1 MISRRH
7 PHLRLSLLALAIVV
21 AAPSAFA
28 QDSTSSGGDEA
39 SDLPTLESIIVTAQK
54 REQQAQDVPIAISPV
69 SGEFLD
75 KNNITTFEDIGGYV
89 PGLQT
94 QVQSANT
101 PGFVIRGITSDSGES
116 NQQPR
121 VSVFQDGVSI
131 SRSQGAVVELFD
143 MERVEVLRG
152 PQGTLFGRGA
162 EIGAVHL
169 IQNKAVNETS
179 GMARIGFGNE
189 GNRRAEAVYNT
200 PLSENVFGRIAV
212 FHDQHDGTVD
222 NLSGGDLNGRDT
234 TAFRASLH
242 ANVGDQSALDFILN
256 YQKDTPPGT
265 AFRSGLI
272 PTRAGTT
279 DLFDSP
285 ADLNGGTNL
294 GLDRKVWGA
303 TLLGEFPLSDTW
315 TLNTITG
322 YRRFDSLENFDADG
336 SQADILNF
344 SEDAEG
350 RQFSQEFRFNYD
362 DGGSFR
368 GFMGASWF
376 DEDASQRVP
385 FATDERSLYAL
396 LSPTL
401 NYQCQTLLAPSQ
413 GVPTEAIPG
422 FCNAILPVVPLLNAD
437 GTPNTANV
445 PPALPNLGIPGVP
458 DFIGLSPHHTEEYSN
473 FGRNKALE
481 LFADGTWSLTDNFDL
496 TAGIRLTREK
506 SEAGYQALFNG
517 TISALGQVLPE
528 FPYDLAFPNA
538 LFAPTPRTNA
548 SETFNS
554 VVGRLVGSYRF
565 SDDEHL
571 YASFSRGR
579 RPNVVQVDGNGVD
592 IVDAEIVNS
601 YEIGLKGGANNGRFL
616 YDLAVFH
623 YDYSD
628 FQTQVESP
636 TPPPFFVTANGGN
649 ARASGLELSFSNR
662 FSDHLSGFFNY
673 SYINAKFDDTDG
685 NGNPQALAGNR
696 FRLTPKN
703 SASLGLDAEFP
714 VGDNNTFYLRPSYT
728 WRSQVYFED
737 DNQPGIEQGAYGLLN
752 LSAGIRFGEQWDLQV
767 WGRNLNDSKYLID
780 AGNTGLLFG
789 IPTYVPGQ
797 PRMYGVT
804 ATYRF

>member
-1 MISRRH
+1 MKTAAPLSR
-7 PHLRLSLLALAIVV
+7 SLLAVAVSLAIITPPV
-21 AAPSAFA
+21 FA
-28 QDSTSSGGDEA
+28 QDASEGDD
-39 SDLPTLESIIVTAQK
+39 SLPTLESIIVTAQK

-75 KNNITTFEDIGGYV
+75 RNNITTFEQIGGYV

-143 MERVEVLRG
+143 MQRVEVLRG

-162 EIGAVHL
+162 EIGAIHL

-179 GMARIGFGNE
+179 GMARVGVGNH
-189 GNRRAEAVYNT
+189 GNQRVEAVYNT
-200 PLSENVFGRIAV
+200 PFSDNVYGRVAL
-212 FHDQHDGTVD
+212 FHDKHDGTVD
-222 NLSGGDLNGRDT
+222 NLAGGDLNGRDT
-234 TAFRASLH
+234 TALRASIH
-242 ANVGDQSALDFILN
+242 ANVGDNASLDFIFN
-256 YQKDTPPGT
+256 VQRDTPPGT
-265 AFRSGLI
+265 AFRSGNI

-285 ADLNGGTNL
+285 ADLNSGRFL
-294 GLDRKVWGA
+294 RLDRDVWGA
-303 TLLGEFPLSDTW
+303 TVLGEFALSDAW
-315 TLNTITG
+315 SLSTITG

-336 SQADILNF
+336 SQVSLLEF

-350 RQFSQEFRFNYD
+350 RQFSQEFRFNFD

-368 GFMGASWF
+368 GFAGASWF
-376 DEDASQRVP
+376 DEEASQRVP
-385 FATDERSLYAL
+385 FTTDERSLYAL

-401 NYQCQTLLAPSQ
+401 NHQCQTILAPSQ
-413 GVPTEAIPG
+413 GVPAEAIPG
-422 FCNAILPVVPLLNAD
+422 FCNSILPVVPLLNAD
-437 GTPNTANV
+437 GTPNTSNV

-458 DFIGLSPHHTEEYSN
+458 AFIALSPFHTEEYSN
-473 FGRNKALE
+473 FGSNRALE

-496 TAGIRLTREK
+496 TAGIRFTREK

-528 FPYDLAFPNA
+528 FPTDLAFPNA
-538 LFAPTPRTNA
+538 LFSPTPRTDA
-548 SETFNS
+548 SDTFNS

-565 SDDEHL
+565 SDDEHF

-579 RPNVVQVDGNGVD
+579 RPDVVQVDGSGVE

-601 YEIGLKGGANNGRFL
+601 YEIGLKGGMNGGRFL

-628 FQTQVESP
+628 FQTQIENP

-649 ARASGLELSFSNR
+649 ARASGIEVALSNQ
-662 FSDHLSGFFNY
+662 FSDHVSGFINY
-673 SYINAKFDDTDG
+673 SYIDASFDDTDG
-685 NGNPQALAGNR
+685 AGNPQALAGNR

-714 VGDNNTFYLRPSYT
+714 VSENNTFYLRPSYT

-752 LSAGIRFGEQWDLQV
+752 LSAGMRFGEQWDLQV